1 MRHTL
6 FAFTLFAFW
15 FSQTMPTFTP
25 EQALKDIRQKKLQPL
40 YFIHGD
46 EPYYIDLLADAIE
59 KVAVPEAEKGFNQFV
74 LFGKETDIG
83 TILNYA
89 RRFPFMAE
97 RQLVLVKEAQQI
109 SGFDSKE
116 KTAFLEDYAS
126 RPPASTILVLCFQGN
141 FDMRKSL
148 PKVFERHGAMIQSKK
163 MYDNKLPDWVG
174 EYARSLGTKISIK
187 AIQMLVENIG
197 NDLKRITSE
206 IDKILLNLTASE
218 EITAAIVEK
227 YVGISKEYNVFE
239 LQKALTQRDILKSNR
254 IANYLAA
261 NTKDNPLPQVLI
273 ILYNFFSKVLVVHGT
288 PDKSEG
294 NLASVLGVNPFFVK
308 DYLSAARQYS
318 LGHVVNVIKAIR
330 RADNAS
336 KGIEVGSV
344 NEEAVLKELI
354 FRILH

>member
-1 MRHTL
+1 MVL
-6 FAFTLFAFW
+6 
-15 FSQTMPTFTP
+15 SP
-25 EQALKDIRQKKLQPL
+25 EQALKEIRQKKIQPL

-46 EPYYIDLLADAIE
+46 EPYYIDLLADALE
-59 KVAVPEAEKGFNQFV
+59 KAVVPEAEKGFNQFV
-74 LFGKETDIG
+74 LFGKDADVG

-89 RRFPFMAE
+89 RRFPFMSE
-97 RQLVLVKEAQQI
+97 RQLVLVKEAQQ
-109 SGFDSKE
+109 SNGLDNKDKS
-116 KTAFLEDYAS
+116 ALLDDYAS
-126 RPPASTILVLCFQGN
+126 RPLSSTVLALCFQGN

-148 PKVFERHGAMIQSKK
+148 PKTFEKQGVLIQCKK

-174 EYARSLGTKISIK
+174 EYVRSLGAKISIK

-206 IDKILLNLTASE
+206 IDKILLNLAASE

-239 LQKALTQRDILKSNR
+239 LQKALIQRDVVKSNK

-261 NTKDNPLPQVLI
+261 NSKENPLPQVLI

-288 PDKSEG
+288 QDKSEG
-294 NLASVLGVNPFFVK
+294 NLASVLGVSPFFVK

-318 LGHVVNVIKAIR
+318 LGHVAKAIKALR
-330 RADNAS
+330 NADNAS
-336 KGIEVGSV
+336 KGIEAGSMD
-344 NEEAVLKELI
+344 EQAIMQELV
-354 FRILH
+354 FTILH